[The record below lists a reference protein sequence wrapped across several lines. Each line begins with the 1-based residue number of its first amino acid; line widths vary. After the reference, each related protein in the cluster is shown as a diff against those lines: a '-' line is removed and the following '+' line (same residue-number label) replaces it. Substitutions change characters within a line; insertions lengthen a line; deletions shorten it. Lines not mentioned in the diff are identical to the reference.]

1 MVEPQPSKLYTG
13 VRFSSPAPF
22 VKIVGTTDVEIK
34 LNSKELSFFV
44 KTKLENFSI
53 VGVVPSYNMDK
64 ELIFL
69 FSFNIVLEVLDS
81 SSKILGSLSF
91 KSLIVINLFSFIL

>member
-1 MVEPQPSKLYTG
+1 MNVYSTI
-13 VRFSSPAPF
+13 APF

-44 KTKLENFSI
+44 NTKLEKFSI

-91 KSLIVINLFSFIL
+91 KSSIVINLFSFIL